1 MAPLA
6 LSAVFVAAA
15 AAAAALVGGVAGIDN
30 GLGITPPQGWRSWNV
45 YPCEDN
51 ATIVTQARI
60 EAQFAAAV
68 DKSRSVSGV
77 PTSLAELGFDY
88 VSIDDG
94 WQKCNCST
102 HQDEDPDL
110 PACGDPGVGPMAWH
124 DAAGVPVVNLARFPD
139 MKGMI
144 DKGHTMGLKV
154 GIYLNNCICAERA
167 PHYEQDAA
175 WLVALGFDEV
185 KVDACGGSG
194 DVGKYAALFNASGR
208 PVRIEN
214 CHNQFGP
221 DLATGFCP
229 MNMYRS
235 GGDIGAGFGDI
246 LGKLYGSVDFIDR
259 PAPFGTPFVGSGSG
273 PGCWAYP
280 DMCEVGNFAPSDQ
293 RFDEERSH
301 WALWAIVSSPLIL
314 GFDMNNSETMD
325 RVWPT
330 ITNRD
335 ILRVNQAWAGF
346 AGTLAKTY
354 SSTASEG
361 FSQVVQGPCDGS
373 AGTLGWALQPT
384 PGWTGLAA
392 PGGQCVSVQNDQG
405 CPPPSLHDPNVQCGF
420 FTADCTLNPQGNWT
434 LNGTNRALQF
444 QGQGVSGQS
453 ECPLKRMPARPP
465 TRSAY
470 TTPALSVFP
479 PQPSAS
485 RPRP

>member
-235 GGDIGAGFGDI
+235 GGDIGAGF
-246 LGKLYGSVDFIDR
+246 
-259 PAPFGTPFVGSGSG
+259 A
-273 PGCWAYP
+273 
-280 DMCEVGNFAPSDQ
+280 
-293 RFDEERSH
+293 
-301 WALWAIVSSPLIL
+301 
-314 GFDMNNSETMD
+314 
-325 RVWPT
+325 
-330 ITNRD
+330 
-335 ILRVNQAWAGF
+335 
-346 AGTLAKTY
+346 
-354 SSTASEG
+354 SSTAAWTS
-361 FSQVVQGPCDGS
+361 STGPRPSVRPLSGPAAVRAVGRTRTCARWETSRQATS
-373 AGTLGWALQPT
+373 A
-384 PGWTGLAA
+384 
-392 PGGQCVSVQNDQG
+392 S
-405 CPPPSLHDPNVQCGF
+405 
-420 FTADCTLNPQGNWT
+420 
-434 LNGTNRALQF
+434 
-444 QGQGVSGQS
+444 
-453 ECPLKRMPARPP
+453 
-465 TRSAY
+465 TRSAA
-470 TTPALSVFP
+470 TGRCG
-479 PQPSAS
+479 PSS
-485 RPRP
+485 HHP